1 MAVTAKGTKWELKQ
15 SVFFILAFIPVLN
28 CIVFFHMASR
38 VENKKWTLLGWMTLI
53 LGILFLVGAVLTIN
67 LAMSETTS
75 KYYTIDYSSM
85 PKEED
90 YIGYN
95 YYEKYPDGTY
105 KSLPEYKQYE
115 EDYNAWHDAYY
126 YSEEYIAAENLAS
139 SRRDMFSGIC
149 VACFSGLLI
158 ESFIML
164 IVAYTERV
172 KYLRRLAQTDNT
184 IAAAKRIQEMRSAQD
199 TLYHNAAPTDAVSS
213 SYGQNTQKTVQGVP
227 QSLAPLDINTATEE
241 QIAALPGLT
250 VIDAK
255 KALSYREKNGEF
267 QSADEFFE
275 VIQAK
280 PHVMVRLQ
288 NRVHVTP
295 IHQSNASESKGRRR
309 IDL

>member
-184 IAAAKRIQEMRSAQD
+184 IAAAKRIQEMRNAQD

-267 QSADEFFE
+267 QSADE
-275 VIQAK
+275 IGRA
-280 PHVMVRLQ
+280 HV
-288 NRVHVTP
+288 
-295 IHQSNASESKGRRR
+295 
-309 IDL
+309 

>member
-1 MAVTAKGTKWELKQ
+1 MAISAKGTKWELRQ
-15 SVFFILAFIPVLN
+15 SIFFIFAFIPVLN

-38 VENKKWTLLGWMTLI
+38 VKNKKWTLLGWVTLI

-67 LAMSETTS
+67 LALSETTS

-105 KSLPEYKQYE
+105 KSLPEYEQYLI
-115 EDYNAWHDAYY
+115 DYDAWHDAYY
-126 YSEEYIAAENLAS
+126 YSEEYQAASELAS
-139 SRRDMFSGIC
+139 SRRNTFMGFYEAC
-149 VACFSGLLI
+149 VFGLLI
-158 ESFIML
+158 ECFIML
-164 IVAYTERV
+164 IVAFTERAT
-172 KYLRRLAQTDNT
+172 YLRRLSQIDNT
-184 IAAAKRIQEMRSAQD
+184 VAATERIQEMRNAQN
-199 TLYHNAAPTDAVSS
+199 TLYHNAASTDAVSS

-288 NRVHVTP
+288 NRVQVTP